1 MKKFNLWAG
10 MIALFLCVGFASCGD
25 DDDNNADK
33 AGTGT
38 VFPAGTKKVATIN
51 DGYETST
58 FNYADGKLVSV
69 KIGKS
74 EECTFTYSGSKVTMV
89 CKSSSDKTV
98 YTMNIGSDGFITGG
112 TGVYTEVYE
121 GKTYEEKSNF
131 SFSYS
136 NGYLTGMD
144 MDGSD
149 SDGDK
154 SSDSYRFT
162 WKDGN
167 LVKTVSKWKSTEE
180 GKTEEG
186 EETYT
191 ATYGSDL
198 NVANISFFDEVA
210 DLDELE
216 YAYYAGLLGKSTK
229 NLLKTVVNQY
239 ESYSDTYNFSYTFN
253 DDKYPVK
260 VIIDGHVNTY
270 TYE

>member
-1 MKKFNLWAG
+1 MKKFNLWAS

-25 DDDNNADK
+25 DDDNNADN

-38 VFPAGTKKVATIN
+38 VFPEGTKKLVSIN
-51 DGYETST
+51 DGDETTT
-58 FNYADGKLVSV
+58 FKYADGKLVSV
-69 KIGKS
+69 QAGS
-74 EECTFTYSGSKVTMV
+74 ERYTFSYSGSKVTMV
-89 CKSSSDKTV
+89 GQSSSDKII

-112 TGVYTEVYE
+112 TGVYTETYE
-121 GKTYEEKSNF
+121 GETYEDKSNF
-131 SFSYS
+131 SFSYK

-144 MDGSD
+144 VNS
-149 SDGDK
+149 SANNGDK
-154 SSDSYRFT
+154 GSGTYRFT
-162 WKDGN
+162 WENGN
-167 LVKTVSKWKSTEE
+167 LIKTVSEWSSTEE
-180 GKTEEG
+180 GVKEEWG
-186 EETYT
+186 ETYT

-210 DLDELE
+210 DLEDLE

-239 ESYSDTYNFSYTFN
+239 ESYSDTHNYSYTFN

-260 VIIDGHVNTY
+260 VIIDGHSNTY